1 MHCGGDCGKRLE
13 RGTSWSENP
22 VILAPEHNVS
32 NNMLTEEHPGGWGSG
47 GNKEHVIGTTVPED
61 LPELDSCK
69 GRQNFGDLAKEIPEQ
84 NAENMV

>member
-1 MHCGGDCGKRLE
+1 
-13 RGTSWSENP
+13 
-22 VILAPEHNVS
+22 
-32 NNMLTEEHPGGWGSG
+32 MLTEEHPGGWGSG